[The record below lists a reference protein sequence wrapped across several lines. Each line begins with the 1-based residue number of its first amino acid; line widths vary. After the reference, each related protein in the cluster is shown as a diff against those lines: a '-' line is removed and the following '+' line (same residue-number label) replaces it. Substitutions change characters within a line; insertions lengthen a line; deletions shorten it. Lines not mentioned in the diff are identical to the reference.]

1 MKVLPYGDRAV
12 LVELPAEQVIG
23 LHTALVALD
32 RFIAV
37 VPAAAT
43 VLVEFDP
50 RRDDRAAVEAVIRA
64 CVPAAGTEGDGELV
78 EIAVRY
84 DGPDLAEVADESG
97 LSQDEV
103 VRRHLDGDYT
113 VQFCGFSPGFG
124 YLTGLDARLRVPRR
138 SSPRT
143 VVPAGSVAL
152 ADTYTGIYPRAS
164 PGGWRLIGQTDAVLF
179 DLDRDSPALLR
190 PGVRVRFTSR

>member
-12 LVELPAEQVIG
+12 LVELPAAQVIG
-23 LHTALVALD
+23 LHAALVALEE
-32 RFIAV
+32 FEAV

-50 RRDDRAAVEAVIRA
+50 RRHDPAAVEAIVRT
-64 CVPAAGTEGDGELV
+64 CVPATDTGSDAELV

-84 DGPDLAEVADESG
+84 DGPDLAEVAEETG
-97 LSQDEV
+97 LSRDEV
-103 VRRHLDGDYT
+103 IERHLGGDYT

-143 VVPAGSVAL
+143 AVPAGSVAL
-152 ADTYTGIYPRAS
+152 ADTYTGIYPRTS

-179 DLDRDSPALLR
+179 DLDRAEPALLR
-190 PGVRVRFTSR
+190 PGVRVRFTRV